1 MCLVSDPTGPYAGR
15 MRSKALFP
23 LMVAAILALSPH
35 TGAAAATVN
44 GTDDAGSSAT
54 RAPMAVLSSFTADTR
69 GATIIGGTRTVTVHS
84 FAATGLSASVD
95 LEPAPCDC
103 TISHIAA
110 SHGTISGSIWTIEA
124 LAGGRTATLTVAYS
138 SQASGPIA
146 IRAHSRE
153 PASAEDST
161 PGDIPVRTVVRSRH
175 IAL

>member
-1 MCLVSDPTGPYAGR
+1 MCLVFGHTRPYAGA
-15 MRSKALFP
+15 MRSKAL
-23 LMVAAILALSPH
+23 LSLVVVAVVALSPH
-35 TGAAAATVN
+35 AGAAAVTVDDSGN
-44 GTDDAGSSAT
+44 GVS
-54 RAPMAVLSSFTADTR
+54 APMAVLSSFTAETQ
-69 GATIIGGTRTVTVHS
+69 GAAIIGGTRTVTVHS

-146 IRAHSRE
+146 IRAHSRD
-153 PASAEDST
+153 PASAADST